1 MKEIDNGQA
10 RIEVVKRCY
19 TEERTRL
26 FMGACYGTE
35 TTIYL
40 PKDSI
45 VKDFD
50 IDVTK

>member
-1 MKEIDNGQA
+1 MGLIHIILGFLCIMLLYA
-10 RIEVVKRCY
+10 LL
-19 TEERTRL
+19 TRTRL

-50 IDVTK
+50 IDVTN